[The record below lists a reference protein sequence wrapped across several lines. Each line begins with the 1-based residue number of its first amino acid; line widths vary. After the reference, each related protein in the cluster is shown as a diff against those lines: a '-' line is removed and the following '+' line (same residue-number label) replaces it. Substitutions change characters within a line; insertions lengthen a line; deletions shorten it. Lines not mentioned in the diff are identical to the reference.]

1 MPSINVL
8 SREISELIAAGEVIE
23 RPSSVI
29 KELIENSIDAGSEH
43 ITVEIKHG
51 GTTFIRIADD
61 GCGIAYED
69 VPKAFLRHAT
79 SKIKDADDLNSIL
92 TLGFRGEALA
102 SVCAVSRTDIMTK
115 QAEDELGTHY
125 TIEGSEE
132 KLYEQ
137 TGCPDGTTIIIRDL
151 FYNVPARQKFMKK
164 DAVEGNMVA
173 GIVNKIAMSHPEI
186 AFKFIRDNKLEFS
199 TAGDGKMYSAMFA
212 VYGRTFAG
220 DMIPVDYEQDGI
232 RVSGFTVKPL
242 YSKANRSFQNFFVND
257 RFVKSQVCAS
267 AVEEAYKGTI
277 MTGKFPACVLKLE
290 IAPDTIDVNVHP
302 AKLEIRFSDE
312 RPVYDCLFFA
322 IKSALMNAG
331 LVYDFQ
337 LKAPSKPSGSSGEY
351 VQPKL
356 PETAP
361 SQNTQSAAQNVS
373 ANVNAPAHQTPSA
386 HETVSAAQMTG
397 SSVNSAAQ
405 SIKKET
411 VSDTLRTSEN
421 VSRPAS
427 SQTDNAAVAA
437 SSDKRTDRSVALS
450 SSPSVSAV
458 TYVHPSPAADDDS
471 IFPSGDAVHKEAA
484 EPVTQNSPAEIPEQ
498 SAENVTEDIIPVS
511 AAPLQETCT
520 ETATEPDGPAEDELS
535 DKYQFI
541 TGSALK
547 KKETVQPMEQ
557 EPERPAVRLV
567 GEVFGG
573 FVISEIDDKMV
584 VIDKHAAHE
593 RIIYERLKAENKVN
607 PSQLVLC
614 PTGLLLSLDE
624 VEALKENNEIIEN
637 MGFSLDYSNSP
648 YVSVKA
654 MPVILAELNMDEV
667 IPELAE
673 NFRNNKRDPRPEAID
688 DIYHTMACKAA
699 IKMNDKTSDMEL
711 KQLVEDV
718 YFDERIRHCPHGRP
732 VMFIISK
739 YDFEKQFRRIV

>member
-356 PETAP
+356 PEAAP

-520 ETATEPDGPAEDELS
+520 ETATEPDDPAEDELS

-547 KKETVQPMEQ
+547 KKETVQPVEQ

-624 VEALKENNEIIEN
+624 VEALKENNEIIEK

-699 IKMNDKTSDMEL
+699 IKMNDKNSDMEL